1 MNQSKV
7 NPVHDLILMQEDEHY
22 FKGVGKNYLS
32 KSSIGPLLWDVR
44 TFHVET
50 EDNINFELGSYFHHL
65 LIEPEKAQL
74 EHVVKSTTR
83 TTKIYKE
90 YVKANDIPFAVLES
104 EKNNIE
110 LCAKAMYNI
119 EEFNDAIY
127 NIENEYEQPAVG
139 ELNGVWWRGKVDIV
153 APDMLYDLKTT
164 GDIKRFVSSA
174 YKYNYDV
181 QAYVYREL
189 FGKPMTF
196 LVVCKKTLLCG
207 RYTCSDEFYLS
218 GQHKVEKAVEKY
230 NEYFGPNA
238 TKDSQKYFINKTL

>member
-1 MNQSKV
+1 MNQSKI
-7 NPVHDLILMQEDEHY
+7 NPVADLELMKNDEHY

-50 EDNINFELGSYFHHL
+50 DDNINFELGSYFHHL
-65 LIEPEKAQL
+65 LIEPEKATI
-74 EHVVKSTTR
+74 EHVIKSSTR

-90 YVKANDIPFAVLES
+90 YVKDNDLKFAVLES
-104 EKNNIE
+104 EKDNIE
-110 LCAKAMYNI
+110 LCAKAMLNLD
-119 EEFNDAIY
+119 EFSDAIY
-127 NIENEYEQPAVG
+127 NYENNYEIPAVG
-139 ELNGVWWRGKVDIV
+139 QINGVWWRGKVDIV
-153 APDMLYDLKTT
+153 GPDKLYDLKTT
-164 GDIKRFVSSA
+164 GDIKRFISSA

-207 RYTCSDEFYLS
+207 WYECSEEFYAS
-218 GQHKVEKAVEKY
+218 GQRKVEAAIEKY
-230 NEYFGPNA
+230 NEYFGPKA
-238 TKDSQKYFINKTL
+238 TKDSKKYFITKTL